1 MNCASYHPSKHQPV
15 NDCRGVGAASSTAPQ
30 TPASVEALEAKI
42 SSLKMLR
49 VRDSFDQRS
58 PPVSHSNS
66 TAAVADGS
74 KMQILHIP
82 TKSENCEPGPTL
94 NPASCASGLA
104 LIGGGVG
111 VGDGNIIMNNS
122 SYHPSKHLSG
132 NDRLAL
138 IGGFGD
144 GNDWISD
151 LSLTAL
157 VERVNADRGSTR
169 RRNSTL
175 HNEDWD
181 WDELPSSQGN
191 RFLGNR

>member
-15 NDCRGVGAASSTAPQ
+15 NDCRGVSAASSTAPQ

-111 VGDGNIIMNNS
+111 VGDG
-122 SYHPSKHLSG
+122 
-132 NDRLAL
+132 
-138 IGGFGD
+138 D
-144 GNDWISD
+144 GNDWISA

-157 VERVNADRGSTR
+157 AERVNADRGSTR